1 MRLQRQ
7 PEKQIYRS
15 AKIMTDLE
23 KLSRY
28 SRLRD
33 LLDTAQQIGIA
44 ASVWDKAASARYIEE
59 IFSCYRPLKTWGH
72 LQIGAAYSLSP
83 AERYQYSYADKI
95 AQSPLLIFDQNHRE
109 DRQFVLQLE
118 NGASVC
124 RLMAGNGGLEYFL
137 SDAAG
142 SFLIAVNRY
151 CIEYCGEID
160 LSVDDA

>member
-59 IFSCYRPLKTWGH
+59 IFSCYRPLKTWGASANWR
-72 LQIGAAYSLSP
+72 GTF
-83 AERYQYSYADKI
+83 
-95 AQSPLLIFDQNHRE
+95 AQPSGTLPI
-109 DRQFVLQLE
+109 
-118 NGASVC
+118 
-124 RLMAGNGGLEYFL
+124 
-137 SDAAG
+137 
-142 SFLIAVNRY
+142 
-151 CIEYCGEID
+151 
-160 LSVDDA
+160 